1 MNENTSR
8 GGFSLVEIV
17 IAIMVLSFGMLAMA
31 ASTGYVA
38 SQMRSSV
45 WDTQRNLAKRE
56 VSERLRAMPW
66 ANMATTTS
74 PETVG
79 RYAVRWNVTSTNNA
93 TRQVQII
100 TSGPAYRAGRGSSST
115 VVDTTTITIVR
126 PL

>member
-1 MNENTSR
+1 MNENAKN

-17 IAIMVLSFGMLAMA
+17 IAMMVLSFGMLAMA

-45 WDTQRNLAKRE
+45 WDTQRNLAKLE
-56 VSERLRAMPW
+56 ITERLRSTAW
-66 ANMATTTS
+66 NNLTTQTTAQ
-74 PETVG
+74 TVG
-79 RYAVRWNVTSTNNA
+79 RYAVRWNVTAINNA
-93 TRQVQII
+93 TRSVQVI

-115 VVDTTTITIVR
+115 VVDTTSITIVK